1 MHARPAGCMRAKLS
15 LTSAYPKLG
24 YSHTKNNYCKFMTIK
39 LSQLM
44 LNLNSPTRA
53 GLFSR
58 YAVDMHSQCK
68 YYDLYVQ
75 NQRSIRTSQL

>member
-1 MHARPAGCMRAKLS
+1 MRVKLS

-24 YSHTKNNYCKFMTIK
+24 HSHTKNNYCKCMTIK

-44 LNLNSPTRA
+44 LNLYSPTRA

-58 YAVDMHSQCK
+58 HAVDMHSECK
-68 YYDLYVQ
+68 YYDLHV
-75 NQRSIRTSQL
+75 

>member
-1 MHARPAGCMRAKLS
+1 MRAKLS

-24 YSHTKNNYCKFMTIK
+24 HSPTKTNYCKCMTIK

-44 LNLNSPTRA
+44 LNLYSPSRA

-58 YAVDMHSQCK
+58 YAVDMHFQCK
-68 YYDLYVQ
+68 YYDLYV
-75 NQRSIRTSQL
+75 